1 MAALPT
7 EADVG
12 GAAGPL
18 SGVGVPSQADVIVIG
33 AGVTGASIGY
43 QLARHSDL
51 RVAIVDARAPVGGIS
66 GRTFGQ
72 IRQHYSNELMVR
84 IAQRGF
90 HCIQN
95 WDSVVGVGDPGYAR
109 FGYMLLV
116 AEDQLDGLRYN
127 IELGRSLGVDTSF
140 VVGSQITQIEPL
152 VNADGLAGGAYEPEG
167 GYIDV
172 TKMVLSWLTAAS
184 AAGADVLAPVAV
196 ERIMTSNT
204 AATGVPTA
212 AGEQTGVS
220 STAAVTGVATSAG
233 EIAAPLVIAATG
245 AWARDLLDPLGVEV
259 PIERRRLEMAVLE
272 QHAGA
277 RALGTCITDGNSN
290 LVIRPDMG
298 RHIVAVAYPPE
309 MPVVDD
315 PLADASGAD
324 HAAHDVRLRAAI
336 AERLPS
342 LTVASTVS
350 TTAGAYDVAPDYH
363 PILGWASDIAP
374 VDGLYLAVGLSG
386 HGLKLSPALGEI
398 VAARVLGVDQVGDAP
413 PIDISALRPSRFA
426 DRDLMHLS
434 YGPSA
439 RA

>member
-1 MAALPT
+1 MGSIPS
-7 EADVG
+7 EVDV
-12 GAAGPL
+12 
-18 SGVGVPSQADVIVIG
+18 VVIG

-43 QLARHSDL
+43 QLAKHAEG

-95 WDSVVGVGDPGYAR
+95 WDSEVGFGDPGYAR

-116 AEDQLDGLRYN
+116 VEDQLDGLRYN
-127 IELGRSLGVDTSF
+127 IDLGRSLGVDTRF
-140 VVGSQITQIEPL
+140 VVGSEITDVEPL
-152 VNADGLAGGAYEPEG
+152 VDADGLAGGAYEPEG

-172 TKMVLSWLTAAS
+172 TKMVLSWLAAAT
-184 AAGADVLAPVAV
+184 AAGATVLAPVAV
-196 ERIMTSNT
+196 EGIMTSGG
-204 AATGVPTA
+204 AVTGVSTA
-212 AGEQTGVS
+212 AGE
-220 STAAVTGVATSAG
+220 
-233 EIAAPLVIAATG
+233 IRAPTIVAATG
-245 AWARDLLDPLGVEV
+245 AWARDLLDPLGVEMPV
-259 PIERRRLEMAVLE
+259 ERRRLDMAVLS
-272 QHAGA
+272 QDAGA

-309 MPVVDD
+309 MPAVVD
-315 PLADASGAD
+315 PLADASVAD
-324 HAAHDVRLRAAI
+324 HAAHDVRLKAAI

-350 TTAGAYDVAPDYH
+350 TTSGAYDVSPDYH
-363 PILGWASDIAP
+363 PILGWASEIAP

-398 VAARVLGVDQVGDAP
+398 VAADVLNVEQVGNAP
-413 PIDISALRPSRFA
+413 AIDTRALRPARFA
-426 DRDLMHLS
+426 EGDLMHLS

>member
-1 MAALPT
+1 MAALPS
-7 EADVG
+7 E
-12 GAAGPL
+12 
-18 SGVGVPSQADVIVIG
+18 ADVIVIG
-33 AGVTGASIGY
+33 AGVTGSSIGY
-43 QLARHSDL
+43 QLAQHSDL
-51 RVAIVDARAPVGGIS
+51 RVVIIDARAPVGGIS

-95 WDSVVGVGDPGYAR
+95 WDSVVGFGDPGYAR

-116 AEDQLDGLRYN
+116 VEDQLDGLRYN

-140 VVGSQITQIEPL
+140 VVGSQITEVEPL

-184 AAGADVLAPVAV
+184 AAGAHVLAPVAV
-196 ERIMTSNT
+196 EGVTTSSG
-204 AATGVPTA
+204 AVVGVNTA
-212 AGEQTGVS
+212 AGE
-220 STAAVTGVATSAG
+220 
-233 EIAAPLVIAATG
+233 IRAPVVVAATG

-309 MPVVDD
+309 MPVVVD
-315 PLADASGAD
+315 PLADASDTD

-336 AERLPS
+336 SERLPS

-363 PILGWASDIAP
+363 PILGWASEIAP

-426 DRDLMHLS
+426 DSDLMHLS

>member
-1 MAALPT
+1 MQAIPS
-7 EADVG
+7 EADV
-12 GAAGPL
+12 
-18 SGVGVPSQADVIVIG
+18 VVIG

-51 RVAIVDARAPVGGIS
+51 RVVIADARAPVGGIS

-95 WDSVVGVGDPGYAR
+95 WDSVVGFGDPGYAR

-116 AEDQLDGLRYN
+116 VEDQLDGLRYN

-140 VVGSQITQIEPL
+140 VVGSQITEVEPL

-184 AAGADVLAPVAV
+184 AAGADVLAPVNV
-196 ERIMTSNT
+196 EEVMTS
-204 AATGVPTA
+204 G
-212 AGEQTGVS
+212 G
-220 STAAVTGVATSAG
+220 AVTGVNTADG
-233 EIAAPLVIAATG
+233 EIRAPVVVAATG

-272 QHAGA
+272 QSAGA

-336 AERLPS
+336 SERLPS

-398 VAARVLGVDQVGDAP
+398 VAAGVLGIDQVGDAP

-426 DRDLMHLS
+426 DGDLMHLS

>member
-1 MAALPT
+1 MSGAPTAAR
-7 EADVG
+7 
-12 GAAGPL
+12 
-18 SGVGVPSQADVIVIG
+18 VPSEVDVVVIG
-33 AGVTGASIGY
+33 AGVTGTSIGY

-95 WDSVVGVGDPGYAR
+95 WSTEVGVGDPGYAR

-116 AEDQLDGLRYN
+116 VEDQLDGLRYN
-127 IELGRSLGVDTSF
+127 IDLGRSLGVDTRF
-140 VVGSQITQIEPL
+140 VVGSEITDVEPL

-172 TKMVLSWLTAAS
+172 TKMVLSWLAAAT
-184 AAGADVLAPVAV
+184 AAGATVLAPVAV
-196 ERIMTSNT
+196 EEIMTS
-204 AATGVPTA
+204 G
-212 AGEQTGVS
+212 G
-220 STAAVTGVATSAG
+220 AVTGISTAVG
-233 EIAAPLVIAATG
+233 EIRAPTVVAATG

-259 PIERRRLEMAVLE
+259 AVERRRLDMAMLS
-272 QHAGA
+272 QDAGA

-298 RHIVAVAYPPE
+298 RHIVAAAYPPE
-309 MPVVDD
+309 MPAVVD
-315 PLADASGAD
+315 PLADASAAD
-324 HAAHDVRLRAAI
+324 HAAHDVRLKTAI

-342 LTVASTVS
+342 LTVASTIS
-350 TTAGAYDVAPDYH
+350 TTSGAYDVSPDYH
-363 PILGWASDIAP
+363 PILGWAREIAP

-398 VAARVLGVDQVGDAP
+398 VAARVLGVDSLGDAP
-413 PIDISALRPSRFA
+413 PVDISALRPSRFA
-426 DRDLMHLS
+426 DGDLMHLS

>member
-1 MAALPT
+1 MQAIQS
-7 EADVG
+7 EADV
-12 GAAGPL
+12 
-18 SGVGVPSQADVIVIG
+18 VVIG

-51 RVAIVDARAPVGGIS
+51 RVVIIDARAPVGGIS

-95 WDSVVGVGDPGYAR
+95 WDSVVGFGDPGYAR

-116 AEDQLDGLRYN
+116 VEDQLDGLRCN
-127 IELGRSLGVDTSF
+127 IELGRGLGVDTSF
-140 VVGSQITQIEPL
+140 VVGSQITEVEPL

-184 AAGADVLAPVAV
+184 AAGADVLAPVDV
-196 ERIMTSNT
+196 NGIVTS
-204 AATGVPTA
+204 G
-212 AGEQTGVS
+212 G
-220 STAAVTGVATSAG
+220 AVTGVSTSAG

-259 PIERRRLEMAVLE
+259 PVERRRLDMAVLE

-309 MPVVDD
+309 MPVVAD
-315 PLADASGAD
+315 PLAAATDAD
-324 HAAHDVRLRAAI
+324 HAAHAERLTAAI
-336 AERLPS
+336 SERLPS
-342 LTVASTVS
+342 LTVASTIS
-350 TTAGAYDVAPDYH
+350 TTSGAYDVSPDYH
-363 PILGWASDIAP
+363 PVLGWASDIAP
-374 VDGLYLAVGLSG
+374 LDGLYLAVGLSG

-398 VAARVLGVDQVGDAP
+398 VAARVLGIDQVGDAP

-426 DRDLMHLS
+426 EGDLMHLS

>member
-1 MAALPT
+1 M
-7 EADVG
+7 
-12 GAAGPL
+12 
-18 SGVGVPSQADVIVIG
+18 IG

-51 RVAIVDARAPVGGIS
+51 RVAVVDARAPVGGIS

-95 WDSVVGVGDPGYAR
+95 WDAKVGFGDPGYAR

-116 AEDQLDGLRYN
+116 VQDQLDGLRYN
-127 IELGRSLGVDTSF
+127 IELGRSLGVDTRF
-140 VVGSQITQIEPL
+140 VVGSEITDVEPL

-172 TKMVLSWLTAAS
+172 TKMVLSWLAAAT
-184 AAGADVLAPVAV
+184 AAGATVLAPVAV
-196 ERIMTSNT
+196 EGIMTS
-204 AATGVPTA
+204 G
-212 AGEQTGVS
+212 G
-220 STAAVTGVATSAG
+220 AVTGISTAVG
-233 EIAAPLVIAATG
+233 EIRASTVVAATG

-259 PIERRRLEMAVLE
+259 PVERRRLDMAVLS
-272 QHAGA
+272 QDAGA

-309 MPVVDD
+309 MPAVVD
-315 PLADASGAD
+315 PLADASAAD
-324 HAAHDVRLRAAI
+324 HAAHDVRLKAAI

-350 TTAGAYDVAPDYH
+350 TTSGAYDVSPDYH
-363 PILGWASDIAP
+363 PILGWASEIAP

-398 VAARVLGVDQVGDAP
+398 VAADVLSVEQVGDAP
-413 PIDISALRPSRFA
+413 MIDARALRPARFA
-426 DRDLMHLS
+426 EGDLMHLS